1 MRRILLG
8 ITIAL
13 FWLTGCDEQEC
24 RDLPSHGVTV
34 AVDIERLD
42 QKLFQSKSGAEV
54 LSLLNNNP
62 GFTELFLDGDQYP
75 SNQIIANKLYGLIND
90 PYVDTLYRET
100 QSAYSDLG
108 PIEAEFKNTF
118 ANIKYFYPDFK
129 VPTLQTA
136 VTGLYKDLVI
146 TDSLIIIG
154 LDHFLGADAT
164 YKPLDVPDYILE
176 RYTDKHMV
184 SIIATFIGSTFNN
197 VNLNDKTMLAEMIDF
212 GKSYYFASRVMPCT
226 SKHIIIGYTEKEW
239 QDANDNDE
247 IIWANLI
254 ENELLYETNYVL
266 KNKFIGERPNVF
278 EIGENC
284 PGRIGRWVGWQI
296 IEAYMERN
304 PEKSL
309 PDLMSNNN
317 PLEIFQ
323 QSGYKPG
330 R

>member
-1 MRRILLG
+1 MRRILIG
-8 ITIAL
+8 ITTAL
-13 FWLTGCDEQEC
+13 FWLTGCDEEVC
-24 RDLPSHGVTV
+24 RDMPAHNVIV
-34 AVDIERLD
+34 EVDIERLD
-42 QKLFQSKSGAEV
+42 QQLFQSQSEAEV
-54 LSLLNNNP
+54 LSLLNANP

-75 SNQIIANKLYGLIND
+75 SNQLIANKLFGLIND

-100 QSAYSDLG
+100 QSEYSDLE
-108 PIEAEFKNTF
+108 PIEAEFENTF
-118 ANIKYFYPDFK
+118 ANIKYFYPDFIAPAIK
-129 VPTLQTA
+129 TA

-146 TDSLIIIG
+146 TDSLIIVG

-176 RYTDKHMV
+176 RYTDQHMV
-184 SIIATFIGSTFNN
+184 SIIATFIGSTYNN
-197 VNLNDKTMLAEMIDF
+197 VNLQDKTMLAEMIDY

-226 SKHIIIGYTEKEW
+226 PKYIIIGYTAKEW
-239 QDANDNDE
+239 EDANDNDE

-304 PEKSL
+304 TDKSL
-309 PDLMSNNN
+309 PDLMANNN